1 MRIAVLACDDFSVR
15 GGAERLIV
23 DFSRALDAD
32 VIVPDFDEN
41 IISAFDEDRKI
52 NFISLKRELPAEPLR
67 QLAGM
72 RLFSKINLDY
82 DFYIST
88 DDMSLRYLVHDVP
101 HFYFMHTPRRA
112 MYDMYYPFLSEYHG
126 IKKIGYWGALNLF
139 KIFDRRF
146 VNRHVKNIACNSHNV
161 RNRIYKIYQRDAKVL
176 YPPIH
181 VKNYSA
187 RPAESYWLSVGR
199 VDKWK
204 RIPLQ
209 IEAFSEMPDKNLII
223 VGKIYPLLEDI
234 VKAAPPNV
242 KFLGS
247 CDEDQLISL
256 YSRCEGFITT
266 AIDEDFGI
274 TPLEAMAS
282 GKPVVAVKE
291 GGYLETIVDGHTGIL
306 VSPDKKSICKAIRK
320 ISEDPEYYKIE
331 CINRARLFDYSVF
344 KKTVLDYVSSCTL
357 E

>member
-1 MRIAVLACDDFSVR
+1 MRIAVLACDNFSVQ
-15 GGAERLIV
+15 GGAERLII
-23 DFSRALDAD
+23 DFSRALGAD
-32 VIVPDFDEN
+32 VVVPTFNEQVIKSFDERR
-41 IISAFDEDRKI
+41 EI
-52 NFISLKRELPAEPLR
+52 NFISLKKELPTEPLR
-67 QLAGM
+67 QLSGM

-82 DFYIST
+82 DFYICT
-88 DDMSLRYLVHDVP
+88 DDMSLRYLAHEVP

-112 MYDMYYPFLSEYHG
+112 MYDMYYPFLSEYRG
-126 IKKIGYWGALNLF
+126 LKKFGYWGALNLF
-139 KIFDRRF
+139 KFFDRRF

-181 VKNYSA
+181 MKNYSYA
-187 RPAESYWLSVGR
+187 PSENYWLSVGR

-209 IEAFSEMPDKNLII
+209 IEAFRDMPDKTLLI
-223 VGKIYPLLEDI
+223 VGKIYPIFRDL
-234 VKAAPPNV
+234 VNAAPRNV

-247 CDEDQLISL
+247 CDEDRLIRL
-256 YSRCEGFITT
+256 YSQCEGFITT

-291 GGYLETIVDGHTGIL
+291 GGYLETVIDGHTGIL
-306 VSPDKKSICKAIRK
+306 VSPNTRSIRQAVCTV
-320 ISEDPEYYKIE
+320 SEDPEYYKNE
-331 CINRARLFDYSVF
+331 CINRARHFDFSVF
-344 KKTVLDYVSSCTL
+344 KKTVLDYVDSCIK